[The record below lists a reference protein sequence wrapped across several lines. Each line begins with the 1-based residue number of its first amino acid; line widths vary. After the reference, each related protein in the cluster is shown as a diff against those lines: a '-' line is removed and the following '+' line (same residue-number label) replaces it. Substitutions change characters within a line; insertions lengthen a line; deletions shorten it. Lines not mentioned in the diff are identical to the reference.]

1 MSERESV
8 WYLTEGFGTAREARP
23 RFAALPNT
31 ESFDRSTQHEQ
42 TWTVGGKAGGIVGKK
57 DAANAGAELSAQFQD
72 KVVNS
77 LKDTSTQTV
86 TTIKWTEL
94 SRSTGSWTNL

>member
-1 MSERESV
+1 MRDADRV
-8 WYLTEGFGTAREARP
+8 KTRIQ
-23 RFAALPNT
+23 AL
-31 ESFDRSTQHEQ
+31 H
-42 TWTVGGKAGGIVGKK
+42 VGKK